1 VTGHDDPILFRLR
14 IPKSGSV
21 LEFME
26 KQSAPFSGQ
35 GIAFDPITDGWI
47 GIHRAKRK
55 IVFAET
61 GK

>member
-1 VTGHDDPILFRLR
+1 
-14 IPKSGSV
+14 
-21 LEFME
+21 ME

-35 GIAFDPITDGWI
+35 GIAFDPVTDGLI